1 VKIRKVIIWFT
12 GIPGSG
18 KTALSKK
25 LYNFLKIKNKKIKL
39 LDGDIFRKK
48 IKNFKYDIKN
58 RKKVGQMKMSMANK
72 YYDKGYIVIVSGVA
86 HKKKWR
92 KDQRKTAN
100 PRNYEEIYLKSSI
113 SKCMKR
119 KQQIKNYHKLFKSN
133 YEEYSNFDLKINT
146 EEKIKNSFA
155 KIKIY
160 LLSKYNGK

>member
-18 KTALSKK
+18 KTALSIK
-25 LYNFLKIKNKKIKL
+25 LYNFLKIKNKKVKL

-48 IKNFKYDIKN
+48 IKNFKYDLIS
-58 RKKVGQMKMSMANK
+58 REKVGQIKMSMANN

-92 KDQRKTAN
+92 KDLRKLAN
-100 PRNYEEIYLKSSI
+100 SRNYQEFYLKSSI
-113 SKCMKR
+113 SKCLKR
-119 KQQIKNYHKLFKSN
+119 KQHLKNYHRLFKSN

-160 LLSKYNGK
+160 LLSKYYDK